1 MTAVHLSRIDLNLL
15 VVLET
20 IHAEGGITR
29 AAEKLHLTQPAI
41 SHALARL
48 RETFDDPLFVRQGN
62 AMVPTPLA
70 RRLIGPVG
78 DALRTLDA
86 TFGGLE
92 RFDPATSSKR
102 FAIGLR
108 AVMESTVLPS
118 LVQAALAQAPGVEL
132 SAVRV
137 DRRRVESDLAS
148 GVLDVAIDVLLPVS
162 ESVRHARLSSDRMVV
177 VARRGHPRI
186 GDAMIKYTI
195 EDAATGQPVTD
206 PEPYLGAFAHLFIL
220 NEDLTSM
227 AHAHPR
233 GAEPTADSR
242 GGPQI
247 ELHASLP
254 KTGIYKLWGQF
265 QRGGKVITSDW
276 TLQAK

>member
-177 VARRGHPRI
+177 VARRGHPQDRRRRS
-186 GDAMIKYTI
+186 
-195 EDAATGQPVTD
+195 
-206 PEPYLGAFAHLFIL
+206 
-220 NEDLTSM
+220 TST
-227 AHAHPR
+227 PTSPSITCSSRR
-233 GAEPTADSR
+233 GAAASASR
-242 GGPQI
+242 TSRCRASGISAACGCAASSTSR
-247 ELHASLP
+247 HAGSCSAP
-254 KTGIYKLWGQF
+254 I
-265 QRGGKVITSDW
+265 SS
-276 TLQAK
+276 